1 LNKFLKYTAA
11 FSLVLALVT
20 LNGAVYFHHHECHEE
35 ASAQDTPCQA
45 CIIHKSIQSFE
56 TVDSSPYITP
66 VYVQTG
72 TIINESEAPA
82 SEFFNTNSG
91 RAPPAV

>member
-11 FSLVLALVT
+11 FTLVLALIA
-20 LNGAVYFHHHECHEE
+20 LNGVVYFHHHECHEGT
-35 ASAQDTPCQA
+35 SAQDNPCQA

-56 TVDSSPYITP
+56 STDSSPFITP

-72 TIINESEAPA
+72 TVIIESEAPA
-82 SEFFNTNSG
+82 SEYFNYNSG
-91 RAPPAV
+91 RAPPTV